1 MSFQCKNSQSTYS
14 RTRTEMKK
22 TYKSYFLYFLI
33 LVYISGSIGFVI
45 NPSFFSPFT
54 PYTLLLTCFVF
65 LIHSPLTNKKFIF
78 AFFSIAC
85 LGFIIEVVGV
95 KTGIIFGKYSYGDG
109 LGYKFLNVPLVISIN
124 WAMLIC
130 AGIMVVSRIFANK
143 ITVLIVAALLVTG
156 IDVLIEQVA
165 PKLDFWQF
173 EGGAPALQNY
183 LSWIGVAFITSYF
196 FYPTIIK
203 GNRTV
208 SLIILILQIIFF
220 TFLYIFI

>member
-1 MSFQCKNSQSTYS
+1 
-14 RTRTEMKK
+14 MKK
-22 TYKSYFLYFLI
+22 AYKSYFLYFLI
-33 LVYISGSIGFVI
+33 LVYISGSIGFVV

-65 LIHSPLTNKKFIF
+65 LIHSPIADKKFIF
-78 AFFSIAC
+78 AFFSIAF

-95 KTGIIFGKYSYGDG
+95 KTGLIFGKYSYGNV

-130 AGIMVVSRIFANK
+130 AGIKVVSRIFTNK
-143 ITVLIVAALLVTG
+143 ITVLAVAALLVTG
-156 IDVLIEQVA
+156 IDLLIEQVA

-173 EGGAPALQNY
+173 EGGLPDLQNY
-183 LSWIGVAFITSYF
+183 LSWIGVAFFTSYF

-208 SLIILILQIIFF
+208 SLIILILQVIFF

>member
-1 MSFQCKNSQSTYS
+1 MI
-14 RTRTEMKK
+14 KK
-22 TYKSYFLYFLI
+22 YQSYFLYFLI
-33 LVYISGSIGFVI
+33 LVYVSGSIGFVI

-65 LIHSPLTNKKFIF
+65 LIHSPLADKKFII
-78 AFFSIAC
+78 AFFSIAF
-85 LGFIIEVVGV
+85 LSFIIEVIGV
-95 KTGIIFGKYSYGDG
+95 KTGLIFGKYSYGNG
-109 LGYKFLNVPLVISIN
+109 LGIKLLDVPLIISIN

-130 AGIMVVSRIFANK
+130 AGIRVVSSIFANK

-156 IDVLIEQVA
+156 IDLLIEQVA

-173 EGGAPALQNY
+173 ESGLPSLHNY
-183 LSWIGVAFITSYF
+183 LGWIGVAFFISYF

-220 TFLYIFI
+220 TSLFIFI